1 MESAAPPDVRVES
14 GEGSATIALNG
25 ELDMA
30 TVPVLEDHLAAK
42 VEAGEV
48 AEIKLD
54 LREVT
59 FLDSTAL
66 NAFIAARERAKE
78 HGRRLILVG
87 VGPPARRLLDMIDTQ
102 YMLHGD
108 P

>member
-1 MESAAPPDVRVES
+1 VESAAPLIVRVES
-14 GEGSATIALNG
+14 GNGSATIALNG
-25 ELDMA
+25 ELDMQ
-30 TVPVLEDHLAAK
+30 TVPVLEDHLAQ

-48 AEIKLD
+48 AEITLD

-59 FLDSTAL
+59 FLDTTAL
-66 NAFIAARERAKE
+66 HAFVAARDRAKK

-87 VGPPARRLLDMIDTQ
+87 VGPPAQRLLDLTDTQ
-102 YMLHGD
+102 YLLHGD

>member
-1 MESAAPPDVRVES
+1 VPLIVRVES
-14 GEGSATIALNG
+14 GNGSATIALNG
-25 ELDMA
+25 ELDMQ
-30 TVPVLEDHLAAK
+30 TVPVLEEHLAQ

-48 AEIKLD
+48 AEITLD

-59 FLDSTAL
+59 FLDTTAL
-66 NAFIAARERAKE
+66 HAFVAARDRAKE

-87 VGPPARRLLDMIDTQ
+87 VGPPARRLLELTDTQ
-102 YMLHGD
+102 YLLHGD

>member
-1 MESAAPPDVRVES
+1 MESAAPLTVRVES
-14 GEGSATIALNG
+14 GDGSATIALNG

-30 TVPVLEDHLAAK
+30 TVPVLEDHLAQ

-87 VGPPARRLLDMIDTQ
+87 IGPPARRLLEITDTQ
-102 YMLHGD
+102 YLLHGD